1 MARKRHTAEETVV
14 TEVTSLFYSLGNFRA
29 KTLKLCASIPGSLGM
44 VAKISD
50 KFSVCREFRPG
61 DWSGRHCVAS
71 QPVQSPALRWHG
83 SPPRPWRAR
92 TRPDCETHA
101 TVISCRL
108 GCSYKRLAWTRSLI
122 FDKRIERLKLAS

>member
-14 TEVTSLFYSLGNFRA
+14 TEVTSLFYGLGNFRA

-61 DWSGRHCVAS
+61 DWSDRTLRRQPTRPVSGAQVARLSAETVAS
-71 QPVQSPALRWHG
+71 SHKTRLRN
-83 SPPRPWRAR
+83 
-92 TRPDCETHA
+92 
-101 TVISCRL
+101 SCHSDQL
-108 GCSYKRLAWTRSLI
+108 SAGLLV
-122 FDKRIERLKLAS
+122 